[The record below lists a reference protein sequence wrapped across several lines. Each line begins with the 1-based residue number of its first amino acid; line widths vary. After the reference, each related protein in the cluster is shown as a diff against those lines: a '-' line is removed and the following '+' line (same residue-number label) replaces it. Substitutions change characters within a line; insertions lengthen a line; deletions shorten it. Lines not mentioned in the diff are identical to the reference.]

1 MYFKKIAI
9 AIVLIGL
16 IGAGIF
22 SYYIYSVMLV
32 PNTNFNSKEAYI
44 FVSSD
49 ATFAE
54 VRADLEPL
62 LKNIETFETL
72 AKQKKYVN
80 NIKAGRFL
88 ITKGMTNNDIVNSIR
103 SRNLPIKVAFNN
115 QHTLADLAARISN
128 QIEADSTALI
138 TAFTDKAFLESHGFT
153 AANAL
158 GMYLPNSY
166 EFFWNTSAKTFRNRM
181 LKEYNRF
188 WNASRLDKAKSIG
201 FKPHEVMVLAA
212 IVHEE
217 SKQASEQPRIAG
229 VYINRLNNA
238 WPLQAD
244 PTLKF
249 AAYQLPKY
257 QNTIIKRVLNVHKTI
272 NSEYN
277 TYKYKGLPPGL
288 IAMPDLT
295 AIEAVLNYEHH
306 SYFYFAADAKNPGF
320 HQFAKT
326 LKGHNQNARN
336 YQAYLNRKGVR
347 K

>member
-1 MYFKKIAI
+1 MYLKKIAI
-9 AIVLIGL
+9 AIVLLGL
-16 IGAGIF
+16 IGAGFF

-88 ITKGMTNNDIVNSIR
+88 ITKGMTNNDIINSIR

-115 QHTLADLAARISN
+115 QHSLADLASRISS

-138 TAFTDKAFLESHGFT
+138 TAFTDKVFLKSHNFTES
-153 AANAL
+153 NAL

-166 EFFWNTSAKTFRNRM
+166 EIFWNSSAETFRKRM

-188 WNASRLDKAKSIG
+188 WNASRLEKAKSAG
-201 FKPHEVMVLAA
+201 LSPHEVMSLAA
-212 IVHEE
+212 IVYEE
-217 SKQASEQPRIAG
+217 SKEPSEQPRIAG
-229 VYINRLNNA
+229 VYINRLNND

-244 PTLKF
+244 PTLRY

-257 QNTIIKRVLNVHKTI
+257 KNTIIKRVLNVHKSI
-272 NSEYN
+272 NSPFN

-295 AIEAVLNYEHH
+295 AIEAVLNYEKH
-306 SYFYFAADAKNPGF
+306 SFFYFAADPQNPGF
-320 HQFAKT
+320 HLFAKT
-326 LKGHNQNARN
+326 LSGHNQNARK
-336 YQAYLNRKGVR
+336 YQLYLDRRGVL

>member
-32 PNTNFNSKEAYI
+32 PNTSFNSKEAYI
-44 FVSSD
+44 FVGSN
-49 ATFAE
+49 ATFEE
-54 VRADLEPL
+54 VRSDLEPL
-62 LKNIETFETL
+62 LKNSNTFETL

-80 NIKAGRFL
+80 NIKAGRFR
-88 ITKGMTNNDIVNSIR
+88 ITKGMTNNDIINSIR
-103 SRNLPIKVAFNN
+103 SRNLPIKLAFNN
-115 QHTLADLAARISN
+115 QHSLPDLAARISS

-138 TAFTDKAFLESHGFT
+138 TAFTDKNFLESNKFT
-153 AANAL
+153 EANAL

-166 EFFWNTSAKTFRNRM
+166 ELFWNTSAITFRNRM

-188 WNASRLDKAKSIG
+188 WNAFRLEKAKSAG
-201 FKPHEVMVLAA
+201 LMPHQIMALAA

-217 SKQASEQPRIAG
+217 SKQAAEQPRIAG
-229 VYINRLNNA
+229 VYINRLNNQ

-244 PTLKF
+244 PTLKY

-257 QNTIIKRVLNVHKTI
+257 KNTIIKRVLNKHKSI
-272 NSEYN
+272 NSPYN
-277 TYKYKGLPPGL
+277 TYMYKGLPPGL

-295 AIEAVLNYEHH
+295 VIEAVLNYERH

-326 LKGHNQNARN
+326 LSGHNRNARN
-336 YQAYLNRKGVR
+336 YQAYLNLHGIRE
-347 K
+347 

>member
-1 MYFKKIAI
+1 MYFKKIAT
-9 AIVLIGL
+9 AIVLFGF
-16 IGAGIF
+16 IGAGFF

-32 PNTNFNSKEAYI
+32 PNTSFNSKEAYI
-44 FVSSD
+44 FVRSD

-54 VRADLEPL
+54 VRSDLEPL
-62 LKNIETFETL
+62 LKNIETFEAL

-88 ITKGMTNNDIVNSIR
+88 IRKGMTNNDIINSIR
-103 SRNLPIKVAFNN
+103 SRNLPIKIAFNN
-115 QHTLADLAARISN
+115 QHSLADLAARIST
-128 QIEADSTALI
+128 QIEADSAALM
-138 TAFTDKAFLESHGFT
+138 TAFTDKIFLESHNFT
-153 AANAL
+153 LENAL

-166 EFFWNTSAKTFRNRM
+166 EFFWNSSAKTFRKRM

-188 WNASRLDKAKSIG
+188 WNTSRLEKAKSIG
-201 FKPHEVMVLAA
+201 LNPYEVMVLAA

-229 VYINRLNNA
+229 VYINRLKND

-244 PTLKF
+244 PTLKY

-257 QNTIIKRVLNVHKTI
+257 KNTVIKRVLNAHKKI
-272 NSEYN
+272 NSPYN
-277 TYKYKGLPPGL
+277 TYMYKGLPPGL

-295 AIEAVLNYEHH
+295 AIKAVLNYEQH
-306 SYFYFAADAKNPGF
+306 SFFYFAADPQNPGY
-320 HQFAKT
+320 HLFAKT
-326 LKGHNQNARN
+326 LRVHNQNAEK
-336 YQAYLNRKGVR
+336 YQLYLDRQGVR

>member
-9 AIVLIGL
+9 TIVLMGL
-16 IGAGIF
+16 IGVGFF

-62 LKNIETFETL
+62 LKTIETFETL
-72 AKQKKYVN
+72 AKQKKYIN

-88 ITKGMTNNDIVNSIR
+88 ITKGMTNNDIINSIR
-103 SRNLPIKVAFNN
+103 SRNLPIQIAFNN
-115 QHTLADLAARISN
+115 QHTLANLASRISN

-138 TAFTDKAFLESHGFT
+138 AAFTDKEFLETHNFT
-153 AANAL
+153 AENAL

-166 EFFWNTSAKTFRNRM
+166 EFFWNSSAKTFRKRM
-181 LKEYNRF
+181 LKEYNSF
-188 WNASRLDKAKSIG
+188 WNSIRLEKAKSIG
-201 FKPHEVMVLAA
+201 FTPHDVMVLAA

-217 SKQASEQPRIAG
+217 SKQVSEQSRIAG
-229 VYINRLNNA
+229 VYINRLDND

-244 PTLKF
+244 PTLKY

-257 QNTIIKRVLNVHKTI
+257 KNTIIKRVLNVHKSI
-272 NSEYN
+272 NSPFN

-295 AIEAVLNYEHH
+295 AIEAVLNYEQH
-306 SYFYFAADAKNPGF
+306 SYFYFAADAQNPGF
-320 HQFAKT
+320 HLFAKT
-326 LKGHNQNARN
+326 LRGHNQNARK
-336 YQAYLNRKGVR
+336 YQLYLDRKGIR
-347 K
+347 N

>member
-1 MYFKKIAI
+1 MYLKKIAI
-9 AIVLIGL
+9 AIVLMGL
-16 IGAGIF
+16 IGVGIF

-49 ATFAE
+49 ASFAD

-62 LKNIETFETL
+62 LKTIETFEAL
-72 AKQKKYVN
+72 AIQKNYVN

-88 ITKGMTNNDIVNSIR
+88 ITKGMTNNDIINSIR
-103 SRNLPIKVAFNN
+103 SRNLPVKVAFNN
-115 QHTLADLAARISN
+115 QHTLADLASRISN

-138 TAFTDKAFLESHGFT
+138 TAFTDKRFLDSQNFT
-153 AANAL
+153 VENAL

-166 EFFWNTSAKTFRNRM
+166 EFFWNSSAETFRNRM
-181 LKEYNRF
+181 LKEYKRF
-188 WNASRLDKAKSIG
+188 WNASRSEKASSAG
-201 FKPHEVMVLAA
+201 LTVHEVMILAA

-217 SKQASEQPRIAG
+217 SKEASEQPRIAG
-229 VYINRLNNA
+229 VYINRLNAN

-244 PTLKF
+244 PTLKY

-257 QNTIIKRVLNVHKTI
+257 KNTIIKRVLNVHKSI
-272 NSEYN
+272 DSPFN
-277 TYKYKGLPPGL
+277 TYKYNGLPPGL

-295 AIEAVLNYEHH
+295 AVEAVLNYEQH
-306 SYFYFAADAKNPGF
+306 SFFYFAADPQNTGF
-320 HQFAKT
+320 HLFAKT
-326 LKGHNQNARN
+326 LRGHNQNAKK
-336 YQAYLNRKGVR
+336 YQLYLDRKGVR

>member
-9 AIVLIGL
+9 AIVLFGL

-22 SYYIYSVMLV
+22 SYYIYTVMLV
-32 PNTNFNSKEAYI
+32 PNTSFNSKEAYI
-44 FVSSD
+44 FVGSN
-49 ATFAE
+49 ATFEE
-54 VRADLEPL
+54 VRSDLEPL
-62 LKNIETFETL
+62 LKNSNTFETL

-80 NIKAGRFL
+80 NIKAGRFR
-88 ITKGMTNNDIVNSIR
+88 ITKGMTNNDIINSIR
-103 SRNLPIKVAFNN
+103 SRNLPIKLAFNN
-115 QHTLADLAARISN
+115 QHSLPDLAARISS

-138 TAFTDKAFLESHGFT
+138 TAFTDKNFLESNKFT
-153 AANAL
+153 EANAL

-166 EFFWNTSAKTFRNRM
+166 ELFWNTSAITFRNRM

-188 WNASRLDKAKSIG
+188 WNAFRLEKAKSAG
-201 FKPHEVMVLAA
+201 LMPHQIMALAA

-217 SKQASEQPRIAG
+217 SKQAAEQPRIAG
-229 VYINRLNNA
+229 VYINRLNNQ

-244 PTLKF
+244 PTLKY

-257 QNTIIKRVLNVHKTI
+257 KNTIIKRVLNKHKSI
-272 NSEYN
+272 NSPYN
-277 TYKYKGLPPGL
+277 TYMYKGLPPGL

-295 AIEAVLNYEHH
+295 AIEAVLNYERH

-326 LKGHNQNARN
+326 LSGHNRNARN
-336 YQAYLNRKGVR
+336 YQAYLNLHGIRE
-347 K
+347 

>member
-9 AIVLIGL
+9 AVVLIGL

-32 PNTNFNSKEAYI
+32 PNTSFNSKEAYI
-44 FVSSD
+44 FVGSN
-49 ATFAE
+49 ATFEE
-54 VRADLEPL
+54 VRSDLEPL
-62 LKNIETFETL
+62 LKNSNTFETL

-80 NIKAGRFL
+80 NIKAGRFR
-88 ITKGMTNNDIVNSIR
+88 ITKGMTNNDIINSIR
-103 SRNLPIKVAFNN
+103 SRNLPIKLAFNN
-115 QHTLADLAARISN
+115 QHSLPDLAARISS

-138 TAFTDKAFLESHGFT
+138 TAFTDKNFLESNKFT
-153 AANAL
+153 EANAL

-166 EFFWNTSAKTFRNRM
+166 ELFWNTSAITFRNRM

-188 WNASRLDKAKSIG
+188 WNAFRLEKAKSAG
-201 FKPHEVMVLAA
+201 LMPHQIMALAA

-217 SKQASEQPRIAG
+217 SKQAAEQPRIAG
-229 VYINRLNNA
+229 VYINRLNNQ

-244 PTLKF
+244 PTLKY

-257 QNTIIKRVLNVHKTI
+257 KNTIIKRVLNKHKSI
-272 NSEYN
+272 NSPYN
-277 TYKYKGLPPGL
+277 TYMYKGLPPGL

-295 AIEAVLNYEHH
+295 AIEAVLNYERH

-326 LKGHNQNARN
+326 LSGHNRNARN
-336 YQAYLNRKGVR
+336 YQAYLNLHGIRE
-347 K
+347 

>member
-1 MYFKKIAI
+1 MYLKKIAI
-9 AIVLIGL
+9 AIVLMGL
-16 IGAGIF
+16 IVVGIF

-49 ATFAE
+49 ATFAD
-54 VRADLEPL
+54 VRTDLEPL
-62 LKNIETFETL
+62 LKNIETFEAL

-88 ITKGMTNNDIVNSIR
+88 ITKGMTNNDIINSIR
-103 SRNLPIKVAFNN
+103 SRNLPVKVAFNN
-115 QHTLADLAARISN
+115 QHSLADLASRISN

-138 TAFTDKAFLESHGFT
+138 TAFTDKKFLESQNFT
-153 AANAL
+153 KENAL
-158 GMYLPNSY
+158 GMYMPNSY
-166 EFFWNTSAKTFRNRM
+166 EFFWNSSAETFRNRM
-181 LKEYNRF
+181 LKEYKRF
-188 WNASRLDKAKSIG
+188 WNPSRSEKASSAGLT
-201 FKPHEVMVLAA
+201 FNEVMVLAA

-217 SKQASEQPRIAG
+217 SKEASEQPRIAG
-229 VYINRLNNA
+229 VYINRLNAN

-244 PTLKF
+244 PTLKY

-257 QNTIIKRVLNVHKTI
+257 NNTIIKRVLNVHKSI
-272 NSEYN
+272 DSPFN

-295 AIEAVLNYEHH
+295 AVEAVLNYEQH
-306 SYFYFAADAKNPGF
+306 SFFYFAADPQNPGF
-320 HQFAKT
+320 HLFAKT
-326 LKGHNQNARN
+326 LRGHNQNAKK
-336 YQAYLNRKGVR
+336 YQLYLDRKGVR

>member
-32 PNTNFNSKEAYI
+32 PNTSFNSKEAYI
-44 FVSSD
+44 FVGSN
-49 ATFAE
+49 ATFEE
-54 VRADLEPL
+54 VRSDLEPL
-62 LKNIETFETL
+62 LKNSNTFETL

-80 NIKAGRFL
+80 NIKAERFR
-88 ITKGMTNNDIVNSIR
+88 ITKGMTNNDIINSIR
-103 SRNLPIKVAFNN
+103 SRNLPIKLAFNN
-115 QHTLADLAARISN
+115 QHSLPDLAARISS

-138 TAFTDKAFLESHGFT
+138 TAFTDKNFLESNKFT
-153 AANAL
+153 EANAL

-166 EFFWNTSAKTFRNRM
+166 EFFWNTSAITFRNRM

-188 WNASRLDKAKSIG
+188 WNASRLEKAKSVG
-201 FKPHEVMVLAA
+201 LMPHQIMALAA
-212 IVHEE
+212 IVYEE
-217 SKQASEQPRIAG
+217 SKQAAEQPRIAG
-229 VYINRLNNA
+229 VYINRLNNQ

-244 PTLKF
+244 PTLKY

-257 QNTIIKRVLNVHKTI
+257 KNTIIKRVLNKHKSI
-272 NSEYN
+272 NSPYN
-277 TYKYKGLPPGL
+277 TYMYKGLPPGL

-295 AIEAVLNYEHH
+295 AIEAVLNYEKH

-326 LKGHNQNARN
+326 LSGHNRNARN
-336 YQAYLNRKGVR
+336 YQAYLNLQGIRE
-347 K
+347 

>member
-9 AIVLIGL
+9 AVVLMGL
-16 IGAGIF
+16 IGVGIF

-32 PNTNFNSKEAYI
+32 PNTNFNSEKAYI
-44 FVSSD
+44 FVRSD

-88 ITKGMTNNDIVNSIR
+88 IAKGMTNNDIINSIR
-103 SRNLPIKVAFNN
+103 SRNLPIKIAFNN
-115 QHTLADLAARISN
+115 QHSLAELASRISS
-128 QIEADSTALI
+128 QIEADSIALI
-138 TAFTDKAFLESHGFT
+138 SAFTDKMFLESHDFT
-153 AANAL
+153 AQNAL

-166 EFFWNTSAKTFRNRM
+166 EFFWNTSAKTFRKRM

-188 WNASRLDKAKSIG
+188 WNTSRLEKAKSTG
-201 FKPHEVMVLAA
+201 LTPHELISLAA

-229 VYINRLNNA
+229 VYINRLNNG

-244 PTLKF
+244 PTLKY

-257 QNTIIKRVLNVHKTI
+257 KNTIIKRVLNVHKSI
-272 NSEYN
+272 ASPFN
-277 TYKYKGLPPGL
+277 TYMYKGLPPGL

-295 AIEAVLNYEHH
+295 AVEAVLNYEQH
-306 SYFYFAADAKNPGF
+306 SYFYFAADPQNPGF

-326 LKGHNQNARN
+326 LRGHNQNATK
-336 YQAYLNRKGVR
+336 YQLYLDRRGVR